1 MTLMLNSD
9 TITQD
14 AEIASNRHY
23 EAIYLSKLGFLYH
36 RKRERF
42 FDLCDK
48 STKSLT
54 VLLGASL
61 LASYIKEFIP
71 FVGVSVSAIGLL
83 ALVFGYSDRKQK
95 HKELAESYA
104 ELQANIVGHGSN
116 YGESELNQWHTDLQL
131 LNAKEPPSLGT
142 LVVLCQNEI
151 AIAEGKN
158 SSVVKIHPYKVLFA
172 NWRDFHTA
180 T

>member
-1 MTLMLNSD
+1 MIITDLNERLHEVKYN
-9 TITQD
+9 
-14 AEIASNRHY
+14 A
-23 EAIYLSKLGFLYH
+23 KLGFLYH

-42 FDLCDK
+42 FDLTDK
-48 STKSLT
+48 ITKALT

-61 LASYIKEFIP
+61 LAAFVKEFVPI
-71 FVGVSVSAIGLL
+71 VGAFVSAIGLL
-83 ALVFGYSDRKQK
+83 ALVFGYTDKKQK
-95 HKELAESYA
+95 HKELADAHADLQSKIETAGDEYNAKMLSEWRS
-104 ELQANIVGHGSN
+104 ELQK
-116 YGESELNQWHTDLQL
+116 

-151 AIAEGKN
+151 AIAEGHP
-158 SSVVKIHPYKVLFA
+158 SSVVPISPYKQFFA